1 MTAPLP
7 DRCDVAVVG
16 AGLAG
21 LSAARSLHERGHRVA
36 LLEASDAVGG
46 RVRTDH
52 LDGFLLDRG
61 FQVLLTA
68 YPELA
73 RQFDVAALD
82 LRAFDPGASVWLNG
96 RGHTVSDPFRKPAT
110 VVATAIAPVG
120 SPLDKA
126 RIALLR
132 ARVRR
137 GDGSQLLRG
146 ADVTTAE
153 MLREMGFSDRM
164 LHRFF
169 TPLVGGIQLDPNLD
183 ASRRMFDVVFRML
196 SEGDAAVPARG
207 MGEIPAQLAAHL
219 DAGSIHLSTPVT
231 AIGSDHVEVDGRRI
245 DTRAVLVATE
255 GPVAA
260 KMLGL
265 PTVASRSV
273 SCVYF
278 AADRAP
284 SRSRYIILDG
294 SARGPALNVA
304 VMSNVSEHYAPA
316 GRHLIAAAVPG
327 SLDDGLEIS
336 VREQMVRM
344 FGDAARSWT
353 HLRTYRI
360 PHGQPDQSPPF
371 SPKKRV
377 HLRDNIFVA
386 GDHRDTASIQGAL
399 FSGRRV
405 AEAIHRHLVST
416 ETRSTP

>member
-245 DTRAVLVATE
+245 DARAVLVATE

-304 VMSNVSEHYAPA
+304 VMSNVSEHYSPA
-316 GRHLIAAAVPG
+316 VARTQLRGWWG
-327 SLDDGLEIS
+327 
-336 VREQMVRM
+336 EQVDRW
-344 FGDAARSWT
+344 R
-353 HLRTYRI
+353 HLRTYAI
-360 PHGQPDQSPPF
+360 THAGPVQEPPF
-371 SPKKRV
+371 SPKQRV
-377 HLRDNIFVA
+377 DLGAGRFVC
-386 GDHRDTASIQGAL
+386 GDHRDTGSIQGAL
-399 FSGRRV
+399 YSGRRCG
-405 AEAIHRHLVST
+405 EAVLRTLA
-416 ETRSTP
+416 